1 MNYCSLED
9 AFQGTP
15 GRAEDDA
22 ARQARKEERRKA
34 RRCKGPA
41 ATYLELDKDAVYSK
55 DSKDA
60 VYSKD
65 PDRQHL
71 NPLPDVP
78 AMNPQTGLTEHAPV
92 TASPLYEPFQ
102 TEGMAGHPKHPGSN
116 TPEYHKDMLEEYSKS
131 EVSQHYM
138 TIPLNGGSTMTKKNF
153 FGASVP
159 VEEAF
164 ADYAPDAGDYRL
176 QPDFTNAFQPATSN
190 QRANASA
197 VLPIPSV
204 SQSWKPIT
212 PSGAQTAFIEHL
224 PPPGGR
230 YYSQASSGNGR
241 SLGGYGTKKALGT
254 YSHANANGKSLGDSG
269 QERSME
275 DVMRKLDQ
283 LYARLEEMN
292 HSTPEQLTSEMLMFI
307 SSGIFVLFLMDLM
320 VKRGS
325 SMRF

>member
-41 ATYLELDKDAVYSK
+41 ATYLELDRADPR
-55 DSKDA
+55 DS
-60 VYSKD
+60 SKD

-92 TASPLYEPFQ
+92 TASPIYEPFQ
-102 TEGMAGHPKHPGSN
+102 TEGMTGHPKHPDSS
-116 TPEYHKDMLEEYSKS
+116 TPEYHKDRLEEYSKS
-131 EVSQHYM
+131 EMSQHYM
-138 TIPLNGGSTMTKKNF
+138 TIPTNGTSLTKKNF
-153 FGASVP
+153 FGANVP

-190 QRANASA
+190 ERANASA

-224 PPPGGR
+224 PPPGGK

-241 SLGGYGTKKALGT
+241 SLGGYGTKRVLGT
-254 YSHANANGKSLGDSG
+254 YSNGPLRGDSG

>member
-55 DSKDA
+55 DA
-60 VYSKD
+60 AKD

-78 AMNPQTGLTEHAPV
+78 AMNPQTGLTEHVPV
-92 TASPLYEPFQ
+92 TGASVYEAFGKDQ
-102 TEGMAGHPKHPGSN
+102 EKKHTRHPHSLDSS
-116 TPEYHKDMLEEYSKS
+116 TPEYHKDPLEEYCKS

-138 TIPLNGGSTMTKKNF
+138 TIPVNGGSTMTKKNF
-153 FGASVP
+153 FGANVP

>member
-41 ATYLELDKDAVYSK
+41 ATYLELDRAEPKDAVYSK
-55 DSKDA
+55 DA
-60 VYSKD
+60 AKD

-102 TEGMAGHPKHPGSN
+102 TEALSHHPHHVGSDK
-116 TPEYHKDMLEEYSKS
+116 PEYHKDRLEEYSKS

-138 TIPLNGGSTMTKKNF
+138 TIPMNGGTMTKKNF
-153 FGASVP
+153 FGANVP
-159 VEEAF
+159 VEESF

-190 QRANASA
+190 ERANASA

-254 YSHANANGKSLGDSG
+254 YSHATGKSLGDSG

>member
-1 MNYCSLED
+1 
-9 AFQGTP
+9 
-15 GRAEDDA
+15 
-22 ARQARKEERRKA
+22 
-34 RRCKGPA
+34 
-41 ATYLELDKDAVYSK
+41 LELDRADPA
-55 DSKDA
+55 
-60 VYSKD
+60 KD

-78 AMNPQTGLTEHAPV
+78 AMNPLTGLTEHAPV
-92 TASPLYEPFQ
+92 TGTPVYEAFGKDQ
-102 TEGMAGHPKHPGSN
+102 GKKKTRHPHSLDSS
-116 TPEYHKDMLEEYSKS
+116 TPEYHKDPLDEYCKS

-138 TIPLNGGSTMTKKNF
+138 TVPLNGGSTITKKNF
-153 FGASVP
+153 FGANVP

-190 QRANASA
+190 ERANASA
-197 VLPIPSV
+197 VLPTPSV

-212 PSGAQTAFIEHL
+212 PSGAQTAFVEHL

-241 SLGGYGTKKALGT
+241 SLGGYGTKRMLGT
-254 YSHANANGKSLGDSG
+254 YSQANEKMLGDST

-275 DVMRKLDQ
+275 DVMRKLDM

>member
-41 ATYLELDKDAVYSK
+41 ATYLELDRAEP
-55 DSKDA
+55 
-60 VYSKD
+60 KD

-71 NPLPDVP
+71 NALPDVP
-78 AMNPQTGLTEHAPV
+78 AMNPHTGLTEHVPV
-92 TASPLYEPFQ
+92 TASPTYEPFQ
-102 TEGMAGHPKHPGSN
+102 TEGMASRPKHPGSE
-116 TPEYHKDMLEEYSKS
+116 TPEYHKDPLEEYCKA
-131 EVSQHYM
+131 EVRQQYM
-138 TIPLNGGSTMTKKNF
+138 TIPLNGAGTTITKKNF
-153 FGASVP
+153 FGANVP

-176 QPDFTNAFQPATSN
+176 QPDFTNAFQPATSHE
-190 QRANASA
+190 RANASA

-212 PSGAQTAFIEHL
+212 PSGAQTAFVEHL
-224 PPPGGR
+224 PPPGGK
-230 YYSQASSGNGR
+230 YYSQASGNERGNGSGNGSGNVRGNGSGNGR
-241 SLGGYGTKKALGT
+241 AFGNVKAF
-254 YSHANANGKSLGDSG
+254 SNDRASG
-269 QERSME
+269 NDRSID
-275 DVMRKLDQ
+275 DVMKKLDM

-292 HSTPEQLTSEMLMFI
+292 HSTPEQLTSEMLMFV